1 MPAALEELG
10 LEPPLKTLVVV
21 GGAERMSADEMTRAR
36 PVIEALGDLAKRVG
50 AVVVD
55 GGTDEGVMRLLGQ
68 ARARGRSF
76 PLIGVVVAS
85 LAAKP
90 PGVAAWGD
98 WLEPVPPI
106 PPGRPRISHVR
117 ARQVG
122 QSSCRLECVESASVR
137 QWRSEVT
144 SMYAVVDPATG
155 ETVKEYP
162 TISDHELRD
171 AIARADRSHRE
182 WSKVATVAD
191 RASLV
196 RRVGE
201 LHSERRKDLAELI
214 VAEMGKPVGQARG
227 EVDFCASIYE
237 FYAENAEA
245 LMADEPIELLE
256 GEGSAVVRRSSL
268 GVLLGIM
275 PWNFPYYQVAR
286 FAGPN
291 LIIGN
296 TVLLKHA
303 PQCPQSAE
311 AIAQMFADA
320 GFPDGAYVNIYAT
333 NEQIEWVIADPRI
346 RGVSVTGSER
356 AGAAVAEIAGRNLKK
371 VVLELG
377 GSDPFIVLGTDDLD
391 KTVEDAV
398 AARIDNAGQSCNA
411 AKRMIV
417 VDELYQPF
425 MEKFTAA
432 LTAVKQGDPHERGTE
447 LGPLSSQVAADRLE
461 DQVRRAVEQGATVVA
476 GGKRNGNYFEPTV
489 LTDITPAN
497 DVYREELFGPVAQVY
512 RVQSEEE
519 AVTLANDTPF
529 GLGSYLVTNDP
540 EQAERVAD
548 QIDAGMVYVNIVGA
562 DGAELPFGG
571 TKRSGFGR
579 ELGRYGAD
587 EFVNKKL
594 IRIG

>member
-1 MPAALEELG
+1 M
-10 LEPPLKTLVVV
+10 
-21 GGAERMSADEMTRAR
+21 
-36 PVIEALGDLAKRVG
+36 
-50 AVVVD
+50 
-55 GGTDEGVMRLLGQ
+55 
-68 ARARGRSF
+68 
-76 PLIGVVVAS
+76 
-85 LAAKP
+85 
-90 PGVAAWGD
+90 
-98 WLEPVPPI
+98 
-106 PPGRPRISHVR
+106 
-117 ARQVG
+117 
-122 QSSCRLECVESASVR
+122 
-137 QWRSEVT
+137 

-162 TISDHELRD
+162 TITDDELQD
-171 AIARADRSHRE
+171 AIARADRAHRD
-182 WSKVATVAD
+182 WATAATVAD
-191 RASLV
+191 RAALV
-196 RRVGE
+196 RRVAE
-201 LHSERRKDLAELI
+201 LHTERRKELAEII
-214 VAEMGKPVGQARG
+214 VGEMGKPVRQARG
-227 EVDFCASIYE
+227 EVAFSASIYE
-237 FYAENAEA
+237 FYADNAEA
-245 LMADEPIELLE
+245 LMADEPIELLG

-296 TVLLKHA
+296 TILLKHA

-311 AIAQMFADA
+311 AMEQIFHDA

-333 NEQIEWVIADPRI
+333 NEQIEWVIADPRV

-356 AGAAVAEIAGRNLKK
+356 AGAAVAAIAGRNLKK

-417 VDELYQPF
+417 IDELYEPF
-425 MEKFTAA
+425 LEKFTAA
-432 LTAVKQGDPHERGTE
+432 LTAVKQGDPRERGIE
-447 LGPLSSQVAADRLE
+447 CGPLSSEVAADRLE
-461 DQVRRAVEQGATVVA
+461 EQVKRAVEQGATVVA

-489 LTDITPAN
+489 LTDVTPDN
-497 DVYREELFGPVAQVY
+497 DIYREELFGPVAQVY
-512 RVQSEEE
+512 RVQSEDE
-519 AVTLANDTPF
+519 AIDLANDTPF
-529 GLGSYLVTNDP
+529 GLGSYVMTTDP

-548 QIDAGMVYVNIVGA
+548 RIDAGMVYVNIVGA
-562 DGAELPFGG
+562 DAAELPFGG

-594 IRIG
+594 IRIS

>member
-1 MPAALEELG
+1 M
-10 LEPPLKTLVVV
+10 
-21 GGAERMSADEMTRAR
+21 
-36 PVIEALGDLAKRVG
+36 
-50 AVVVD
+50 
-55 GGTDEGVMRLLGQ
+55 
-68 ARARGRSF
+68 
-76 PLIGVVVAS
+76 
-85 LAAKP
+85 
-90 PGVAAWGD
+90 
-98 WLEPVPPI
+98 
-106 PPGRPRISHVR
+106 
-117 ARQVG
+117 
-122 QSSCRLECVESASVR
+122 
-137 QWRSEVT
+137 

-162 TISDHELRD
+162 TITDDELRD
-171 AIARADRSHRE
+171 AIARADQAYRE
-182 WSKVATVAD
+182 WSRAATVAD

-201 LHSERRKDLAELI
+201 LHSEGRKELAEII

-227 EVDFCASIYE
+227 EVAFCASIYE
-237 FYAENAEA
+237 FYADNAEA
-245 LMADEPIELLE
+245 LMADEPIELLG

-296 TVLLKHA
+296 TILLKHA

-311 AIAQMFADA
+311 AMEQMFRDA
-320 GFPDGAYVNIYAT
+320 GFPDGVYVNIYAT
-333 NEQIEWVIADPRI
+333 NEQIEWVIADPRV

-371 VVLELG
+371 VVLEMG
-377 GSDPFIVLGTDDLD
+377 GSDPFILLGTDDLD
-391 KTVEDAV
+391 KTVEEAV

-411 AKRMIV
+411 AKRFIV
-417 VDELYQPF
+417 IDELYEPF
-425 MEKFTAA
+425 LEKFTSA
-432 LTAVKQGDPHERGTE
+432 LTAVKQGDPHERETE
-447 LGPLSSQVAADRLE
+447 VGPLSSQVATDRLE

-476 GGKRNGNYFEPTV
+476 GGKHNGNYFEPTV
-489 LTDITPAN
+489 LTDITPEN
-497 DVYREELFGPVAQVY
+497 DIYREELFGPVAQVY
-512 RVQSEEE
+512 RVPSEEQ
-519 AVTLANDTPF
+519 AVALANDTPF
-529 GLGSYLVTNDP
+529 GLGSYVMTNDP

-562 DGAELPFGG
+562 DSAELPFGG

-594 IRIG
+594 IRIS